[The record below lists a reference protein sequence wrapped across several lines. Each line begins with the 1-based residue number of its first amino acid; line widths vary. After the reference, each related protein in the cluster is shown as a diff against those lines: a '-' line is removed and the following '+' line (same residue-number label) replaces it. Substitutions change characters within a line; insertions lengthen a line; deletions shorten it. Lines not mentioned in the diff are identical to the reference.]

1 MIKDCQTAMKKKNEI
16 IRECEDKLHKL
27 RATRKDLKEAI
38 TYFGSRSYP
47 WYRYQ
52 QGYVSKKADA
62 ELQPVKINHK
72 TGHCYVLIFNPDSTY
87 YCFREY
93 WDIKCE
99 DFVKW
104 LTKKRKEDKKL

>member
-1 MIKDCQTAMKKKNEI
+1 MIKDCQNAMKKKKKI

-27 RATRKDLKEAI
+27 RATRKDLKEALSSS
-38 TYFGSRSYP
+38 THNYP
-47 WYRYQ
+47 WQYRYQ
-52 QGYVSKKADA
+52 QGYVSKKADI
-62 ELQPVKINHK
+62 EQQPVKVNRK
-72 TGHCYVLIFNPDSTY
+72 TGYCYVLVRNPDSTY

-104 LTKKRKEDKKL
+104 LTKKRKEDK